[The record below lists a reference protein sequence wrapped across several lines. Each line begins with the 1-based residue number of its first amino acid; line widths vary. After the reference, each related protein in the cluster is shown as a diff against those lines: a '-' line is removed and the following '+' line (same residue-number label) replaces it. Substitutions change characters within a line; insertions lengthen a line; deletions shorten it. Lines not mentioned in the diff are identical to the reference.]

1 MKKSS
6 KKKSIDNIKY
16 SKDIT
21 KKIMEDYSINQEN
34 KEEKSKENNKWEKV
48 DTVIIK
54 KYNNFQPGDKLIAFD
69 LDDTLIDQ
77 KDGKKFQYK
86 ESFPNDWKTI
96 YDKKKMNEKL
106 EEYKSK
112 NYIFAVFSNQ
122 SIISSGQIR
131 EDLFKERIDN
141 IFNEAFKFPFIF
153 LAATTKDYNRKPSI
167 GMFEIFE
174 NKYNNNIKI
183 DKDNSY
189 YIGDAAGREKTKKK
203 KKDFSD
209 SDYKFS
215 INCKLKFLTPEE
227 FFLNEKVN
235 IPKIKEDYHI
245 YDKNNN
251 NHIKYSNEQ
260 EMIILIGSPGSG
272 KSTFCEN
279 FLVPKGY
286 VRINL
291 DTLKTK
297 QKCFQKTIEA
307 IKNNKSVVIDNT
319 NPQKSKREEFINI
332 AMENKIKIRAFI
344 MKVDKDLAIHLNNL
358 RVINN
363 NRNHFSESVNM
374 IPIHSFYKNY
384 EEPKTNEGFD
394 EIVNVNFVPGP
405 FENEKDK
412 EIFYMLS

>member
-6 KKKSIDNIKY
+6 KKKSIDNIKN
-16 SKDIT
+16 SNDIT
-21 KKIMEDYSINQEN
+21 KKIMEDYTIKQEN
-34 KEEKSKENNKWEKV
+34 KNEKSKEKNNWEKV

-54 KYNNFQPGDKLIAFD
+54 QYNNFQPGEKLIAFD
-69 LDDTLIDQ
+69 LDDTLINQ
-77 KDGKKFQYK
+77 KDGKKFTYK

-106 EEYKSK
+106 EEFKSK
-112 NYIFAVFSNQ
+112 NYIFAIFSNQ

-153 LAATTKDYNRKPSI
+153 FAATTKDYNRKPSI
-167 GMFEIFE
+167 GMFELFE

-183 DKDNSY
+183 DKENSN
-189 YIGDAAGREKTKKK
+189 YIGDAAGREKTKTQKK
-203 KKDFSD
+203 GFSD

-215 INCKLKFLTPEE
+215 INCNLKFLTPEE
-227 FFLNEKVN
+227 FFLNEKVT
-235 IPKIKEDYHI
+235 IPKIKENYHI
-245 YDKNNN
+245 YDNNN
-251 NHIKYSNEQ
+251 NVHIKYPKDI

-319 NPQKSKREEFINI
+319 NPQKNKREDFINI
-332 AMENKIKIRAFI
+332 GVENKIKIRAFV
-344 MKVDKDLAIHLNNL
+344 MKVNKDLAIHLNNL
-358 RVINN
+358 RLINK
-363 NRNHFSESVNM
+363 NRNHLSESVNL

-384 EEPKTNEGFD
+384 EEPKISEGFD

-405 FENEKDK
+405 FQNEKDK
-412 EIFYMLS
+412 QIFYMLS

>member
-1 MKKSS
+1 
-6 KKKSIDNIKY
+6 
-16 SKDIT
+16 
-21 KKIMEDYSINQEN
+21 
-34 KEEKSKENNKWEKV
+34 
-48 DTVIIK
+48 
-54 KYNNFQPGDKLIAFD
+54 
-69 LDDTLIDQ
+69 
-77 KDGKKFQYK
+77 
-86 ESFPNDWKTI
+86 
-96 YDKKKMNEKL
+96 MNEKL
-106 EEYKSK
+106 EEFKSK

-153 LAATTKDYNRKPSI
+153 FAATTKDYNRKPSI
-167 GMFEIFE
+167 GMFELFE

-183 DKDNSY
+183 DKENSY
-189 YIGDAAGREKTKKK
+189 YIGDAAGREKTKTK

-215 INCKLKFLTPEE
+215 INCNLKFLTPEE
-227 FFLNEKVN
+227 FFLNEKVT
-235 IPKIKEDYHI
+235 IPKIKENYHI
-245 YDKNNN
+245 YDNNN
-251 NHIKYSNEQ
+251 NDHIKYPKDI

-319 NPQKSKREEFINI
+319 NPQKNKREDFINI
-332 AMENKIKIRAFI
+332 GVENKIKIRAFV
-344 MKVDKDLAIHLNNL
+344 MKVNKDLAIHLNNL
-358 RVINN
+358 RLINK
-363 NRNHFSESVNM
+363 NRNHLSESVNL

-384 EEPKTNEGFD
+384 EEPKISEGFD

-405 FENEKDK
+405 FQNEKDK
-412 EIFYMLS
+412 QIFYMLS